1 MRTRC
6 TRYYA
11 FKTHLLFVATV
22 FSCVLSTASLDD
34 GSAKTEFAATLEE
47 EENREFL
54 RKESFWEESDDRP
67 SEISRARSRSR
78 RALKEMRVFGG
89 STSGQTKPV
98 DGRRMATGLSVE
110 IIRKIADGTF
120 LCSF

>member
-89 STSGQTKPV
+89 STSGQTKPW
-98 DGRRMATGLSVE
+98 DWKRCG
-110 IIRKIADGTF
+110 
-120 LCSF
+120 